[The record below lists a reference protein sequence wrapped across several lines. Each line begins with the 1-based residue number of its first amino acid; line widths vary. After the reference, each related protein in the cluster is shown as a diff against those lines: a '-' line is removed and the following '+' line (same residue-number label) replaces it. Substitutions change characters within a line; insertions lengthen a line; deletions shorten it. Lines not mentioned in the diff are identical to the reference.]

1 MHHTHT
7 HACTHCLC
15 LHTNR
20 LPALDIT
27 SLCPHSRRTST
38 HTHTLTACLH
48 TNHLPALILW
58 KPQLED
64 FDDGVV
70 HQLNAKRTEDEA
82 VAAVRNIAHYE
93 LGTIQ
98 HMAAYLN
105 HVVKNFN
112 AAAAAAAAAAADT
125 TVGLSNALAAAAAAA
140 VAANSAA
147 AAVHGGRM
155 QQLLGAGM
163 LSGNGSLGSTVGAG
177 RGGPAGG
184 GGTAGGLGAYGGQIR
199 LTSVP
204 VSTKA
209 MLQKLPLKVFKQIE
223 LLVQNSA
230 YLEWRHFDAGVIK
243 VRGSRQLFLVIG
255 CFSQSQNVS
264 QLMSTNTC
272 PCQKNFPRW

>member
-1 MHHTHT
+1 
-7 HACTHCLC
+7 
-15 LHTNR
+15 
-20 LPALDIT
+20 
-27 SLCPHSRRTST
+27 
-38 HTHTLTACLH
+38 
-48 TNHLPALILW
+48 
-58 KPQLED
+58 
-64 FDDGVV
+64 VV

-125 TVGLSNALAAAAAAA
+125 TVGLSNALAVEAAAA
-140 VAANSAA
+140 VAANSHA
-147 AAVHGGRM
+147 AAVHGGSSAATAATI
-155 QQLLGAGM
+155 QQLLGASM
-163 LSGNGSLGSTVGAG
+163 LGGNGSLGSTVGAG
-177 RGGPAGG
+177 RGGPAAGAGG
-184 GGTAGGLGAYGGQIR
+184 AAGLGAYGGQIR

-243 VRGSRQLFLVIG
+243 VCGVLCCTASFGSCRVFLTVA
-255 CFSQSQNVS
+255 
-264 QLMSTNTC
+264 T
-272 PCQKNFPRW
+272 